1 MSAARAAGRS
11 FAAAP
16 VVMAPNEVP
25 APWDRELVSCVVDE
39 SVGVPDTAVLTYND
53 ADRELLSSTGITI
66 GTVLKVY
73 ASTVRTGARELLF
86 SGEVTAVEMEV
97 DSSGTFT
104 VVRATSRAHRLFRGQ
119 RVEAFT
125 NMSASAVV
133 RKVARNAGLSVGRV
147 ETSRITY
154 KHLSQPGVSDWD
166 FLQMLA
172 QEHGALVRVD
182 DKGRL
187 EFTKLKPAATAP
199 SPSTSSDQ
207 DPRVLEYGKNLFVL
221 RAALGSAEQANG
233 VEVRGWDVA
242 KKKPFVAK
250 QSTTASKTV
259 KPGLSAL
266 TASKSFRTKAR
277 ALVVDT
283 PYATQAEVLAAA
295 RSLEASVGAGF
306 GELEAVVEGNP
317 MLRAGV
323 PVALAGVGA
332 AFSGRYTATAV
343 THVLEPDAGYRTT
356 VVVSAS
362 HDRSLAGLVAG
373 ASVPA
378 RGTRMP
384 GLATGIVTDIK
395 EAGGQRGWVKLKFP
409 WLDDKY
415 VTDWVRTVQL
425 GGVGGGGV
433 FSPDVNDEVL
443 VGFEQGSLDRPYV
456 LGGLYNGVD
465 EPSPH
470 DQPLVDRR
478 SGKVNRRSLVSR
490 EGNRL
495 ELLDGTR
502 TSGVRLVSGDKRLE
516 VNIDEKRGRL
526 ELTVRGPGGRR
537 VLSSLL
543 MNSTGITLD
552 AKNGLVQ
559 IKGRLIRLN

>member
-317 MLRAGV
+317 VLRAGV

-373 ASVPA
+373 AGVPA